1 MPVLIGE
8 GGSLEPLYTKVPLCE
23 LMEAL
28 GTLHGEDGVSAVS
41 ALPLVGDAPPPPWVM
56 KESLLAI

>member
-1 MPVLIGE
+1 MPILIGA

-28 GTLHGEDGVSAVS
+28 GTLHGEDGVSAVL
-41 ALPLVGDAPPPPWVM
+41 ALLPAGDCVPLPL
-56 KESLLAI
+56 ER